1 MDVIQQ
7 FVNRARKVNKRIV
20 FPEGSDERIQ
30 KAARSLSDDGIVQP
44 ILIGEANKLKQQADI
59 SGISLDGIGIV
70 CHETAP
76 CLNDYAIA
84 YNTARIGVSKKVAL
98 RLLRRPLIFAGMMVA
113 QGDADGCVAGVANA
127 TARVI
132 EAAGLTVGFA
142 EGIFGVSSCF
152 IMVIPDSLDGKNT
165 VLVFLDCAVS
175 IQPTAEEL
183 AQIAISTAATTRI
196 LLSTEPK
203 VAMLS
208 FSTKMLS
215 FSTKG
220 SASHINVDK
229 ITTAT
234 QIVRRR
240 MPNLMIDGKLQGDAA
255 LVKTVA
261 DQKLTDSPVA
271 GNANVLI
278 FPDLDAGNIAYK
290 LVQYLAKAQAYG
302 PILQGLRKPMN
313 DMSCGASVEDLVGVA
328 AITAVQSGG
337 C

>member
-7 FVNRARKVNKRIV
+7 FINRARKVNKRIV

-30 KAARSLSDDGIVQP
+30 KAARWLLDDGIVQP
-44 ILIGEANKLKQQADI
+44 ILIGKANKLKKQADI

-76 CLNDYAIA
+76 CLNDYAAA

-132 EAAGLTVGFA
+132 EAAGLTIGFA

-152 IMVIPDSLDGKNT
+152 IMVIPNSLDGKDT
-165 VLVFLDCAVS
+165 VLMFSDCAVS

-183 AQIAISTAATTRI
+183 AQIAISTAATTRT

-203 VAMLS
+203 VA
-208 FSTKMLS
+208 MLS

-240 MPNLMIDGKLQGDAA
+240 MPNLMIDGELQGDAA

-313 DMSCGASVEDLVGVA
+313 DMSRGASVEDLVGVA

>member
-1 MDVIQQ
+1 MDVIQR
-7 FVNRARKVNKRIV
+7 FVNQARKVNKRIV

-30 KAARSLSDDGIVQP
+30 KAVRWLSDDGIVQP

-84 YNTARIGVSKKVAL
+84 YNTARIGVSKKVDL
-98 RLLRRPLIFAGMMVA
+98 RLLRRPLIFACMMVA
-113 QGDADGCVAGVANA
+113 QGDAGGCVAGVANA

-132 EAAGLTVGFA
+132 EAAGLTIGFS

-183 AQIAISTAATTRI
+183 AQIAISTAATTRT

-203 VAMLS
+203 VA
-208 FSTKMLS
+208 MLS

-234 QIVRRR
+234 
-240 MPNLMIDGKLQGDAA
+240 
-255 LVKTVA
+255 
-261 DQKLTDSPVA
+261 
-271 GNANVLI
+271 
-278 FPDLDAGNIAYK
+278 
-290 LVQYLAKAQAYG
+290 
-302 PILQGLRKPMN
+302 
-313 DMSCGASVEDLVGVA
+313 
-328 AITAVQSGG
+328 
-337 C
+337 

>member
-1 MDVIQQ
+1 MAVIQQ
-7 FVNRARKVNKRIV
+7 FVNRARRVNKRIV

-30 KAARSLSDDGIVQP
+30 KAARWLLDDGIVQP
-44 ILIGEANKLKQQADI
+44 ILIGEANKLKKQADI

-76 CLNDYAIA
+76 CLNDYAAA

-132 EAAGLTVGFA
+132 EAAGLTIGFA

-152 IMVIPDSLDGKNT
+152 IMVIPNSLDGKDT
-165 VLVFLDCAVS
+165 VLMFSDCAVS

-183 AQIAISTAATTRI
+183 AQIAISTAATTRT

-203 VAMLS
+203 VA
-208 FSTKMLS
+208 MLS

-240 MPNLMIDGKLQGDAA
+240 MPNLIIDGELQGDAA

-290 LVQYLAKAQAYG
+290 LVQYLATAQAYG

-313 DMSCGASVEDLVGVA
+313 DMSRGASVEDLVGVA

>member
-30 KAARSLSDDGIVQP
+30 KAARWLLDDGIVQP
-44 ILIGEANKLKQQADI
+44 ILIGKANKLKKQADI

-132 EAAGLTVGFA
+132 EAAGLTIGFA

-152 IMVIPDSLDGKNT
+152 IMVIPNSLDGKDT
-165 VLVFLDCAVS
+165 VLMFSDCAVS

-183 AQIAISTAATTRI
+183 AQIAISTAATTRT

-203 VAMLS
+203 VA
-208 FSTKMLS
+208 MLS

-240 MPNLMIDGKLQGDAA
+240 MPNLMIDGELQGDAA

-313 DMSCGASVEDLVGVA
+313 DMSRGASVEDLVGVA

>member
-7 FVNRARKVNKRIV
+7 FVNRARRVNKRIV

-30 KAARSLSDDGIVQP
+30 KAARWLLDDGIVQP
-44 ILIGEANKLKQQADI
+44 ILIGEANKLKKQADI

-76 CLNDYAIA
+76 CLNDYAAA

-132 EAAGLTVGFA
+132 EAAGLTIGFA

-152 IMVIPDSLDGKNT
+152 IMVIPNSLDGKDT
-165 VLVFLDCAVS
+165 VLMFSDCAVA

-183 AQIAISTAATTRI
+183 AQIAISTAATTRT

-203 VAMLS
+203 VA
-208 FSTKMLS
+208 MLS

-240 MPNLMIDGKLQGDAA
+240 MPNLIIDGELQGDAA

-302 PILQGLRKPMN
+302 PILLGLSKPMN
-313 DMSCGASVEDLVGVA
+313 DMSRGASVEDLVGVA

>member
-30 KAARSLSDDGIVQP
+30 KAARWLLDDGIVQP
-44 ILIGEANKLKQQADI
+44 ILIGKANKLKKQADI
-59 SGISLDGIGIV
+59 S
-70 CHETAP
+70 

-84 YNTARIGVSKKVAL
+84 YSTARIGVSKKVAL

-132 EAAGLTVGFA
+132 EAAGLTIGFA

-152 IMVIPDSLDGKNT
+152 IMVIPNSLDGKDT
-165 VLVFLDCAVS
+165 VLMFSDCAVS

-183 AQIAISTAATTRI
+183 AQIAISTAATTRT

-203 VAMLS
+203 VA
-208 FSTKMLS
+208 KLS

-240 MPNLMIDGKLQGDAA
+240 MPNLIIDGELQGDAA

-313 DMSCGASVEDLVGVA
+313 DMSRGASVEDLVGVA

>member
-7 FVNRARKVNKRIV
+7 FINRARKVNKRIV

-30 KAARSLSDDGIVQP
+30 KAARWLLDDGIVQP
-44 ILIGEANKLKQQADI
+44 ILIGKANKLKKQADI

-76 CLNDYAIA
+76 CLNDYAAA
-84 YNTARIGVSKKVAL
+84 YNAARIGVSKKVAL

-132 EAAGLTVGFA
+132 EAAGLTIGFA

-152 IMVIPDSLDGKNT
+152 IMVIPNSLDGKDT
-165 VLVFLDCAVS
+165 VLMFSDCAVS

-183 AQIAISTAATTRI
+183 AQISISTAATTRT

-203 VAMLS
+203 VA
-208 FSTKMLS
+208 MLS

-240 MPNLMIDGKLQGDAA
+240 MPNLMIDGELQGDAA

-313 DMSCGASVEDLVGVA
+313 DMSRGASVEDLVGVA

>member
-113 QGDADGCVAGVANA
+113 QGNADGCVAGVANA

-132 EAAGLTVGFA
+132 EAAGLTIGFA

-208 FSTKMLS
+208 FSTK
-215 FSTKG
+215 G

-240 MPNLMIDGKLQGDAA
+240 MPNLIIDGELQGDAA

>member
-7 FVNRARKVNKRIV
+7 FVNRARRVNKRIV

-30 KAARSLSDDGIVQP
+30 KAARWLLDDGIVQP

-76 CLNDYAIA
+76 CLNDYAAA

-132 EAAGLTVGFA
+132 EAAGLTIGFA

-152 IMVIPDSLDGKNT
+152 IMVIPNSLDGKDT
-165 VLVFLDCAVS
+165 VLMFSDCAVA

-183 AQIAISTAATTRI
+183 AQIAISTAATTRT

-203 VAMLS
+203 VA
-208 FSTKMLS
+208 MLS

-240 MPNLMIDGKLQGDAA
+240 MPNLIIDGELQGDAA

-313 DMSCGASVEDLVGVA
+313 DMSRGASVEDLVGVA

>member
-44 ILIGEANKLKQQADI
+44 ILIGKANKLKKQADI

-76 CLNDYAIA
+76 CLNDYAAA

-132 EAAGLTVGFA
+132 EAAGLTIGFA

-183 AQIAISTAATTRI
+183 AQIAISTAATTRT

-203 VAMLS
+203 VA
-208 FSTKMLS
+208 MLS

-240 MPNLMIDGKLQGDAA
+240 MPNLIIDGELQGDAA

-302 PILQGLRKPMN
+302 PILQGLRKSMN

>member
-30 KAARSLSDDGIVQP
+30 KAARWLLDDGIVQP

-132 EAAGLTVGFA
+132 EAAGLTIGFA

-208 FSTKMLS
+208 FSTK
-215 FSTKG
+215 G

-240 MPNLMIDGKLQGDAA
+240 MPNLIIDGELQGDAA

>member
-183 AQIAISTAATTRI
+183 AQIAISTAATTRT

-203 VAMLS
+203 VA
-208 FSTKMLS
+208 MLS

-240 MPNLMIDGKLQGDAA
+240 MPNLIIDGELQEDAA

-313 DMSCGASVEDLVGVA
+313 DMSRGASVEDLVGVA

>member
-30 KAARSLSDDGIVQP
+30 KAARWLSDDGIVQP

-76 CLNDYAIA
+76 CLNDYAIT
-84 YNTARIGVSKKVAL
+84 YNIARIGVSKKVAL
-98 RLLRRPLIFAGMMVA
+98 RLLRRPLIFAGMMAA

-132 EAAGLTVGFA
+132 EAADLTIGFA

-208 FSTKMLS
+208 FSTK
-215 FSTKG
+215 G

-240 MPNLMIDGKLQGDAA
+240 MPNLMIDGELQGDAA

-278 FPDLDAGNIAYK
+278 FPDLDVGNIAYK

-313 DMSCGASVEDLVGVA
+313 DMSRGASVEDLVGVA

>member
-7 FVNRARKVNKRIV
+7 FINRARKVNKRIV

-30 KAARSLSDDGIVQP
+30 KAARWLLDDGIVQP
-44 ILIGEANKLKQQADI
+44 ILIGKANKLKKQADI

-76 CLNDYAIA
+76 CLNDYAAA

-132 EAAGLTVGFA
+132 EAAGLTIGFA

-183 AQIAISTAATTRI
+183 AQIAISTAATTRT

-203 VAMLS
+203 VA
-208 FSTKMLS
+208 MLS

-240 MPNLMIDGKLQGDAA
+240 MPNLIIDGELQGDAA

-313 DMSCGASVEDLVGVA
+313 DMSRGASVEDLVGVA

>member
-1 MDVIQQ
+1 MDVIQR
-7 FVNRARKVNKRIV
+7 FVNQARKVNKRIV

-30 KAARSLSDDGIVQP
+30 KAVRWLSDDGIVQP

-84 YNTARIGVSKKVAL
+84 YNTARIGVSKKVDL
-98 RLLRRPLIFAGMMVA
+98 RLLRRPLIFACMMVA
-113 QGDADGCVAGVANA
+113 QGDAGGCVAGVANA

-132 EAAGLTVGFA
+132 EAAGLTIGFS

-183 AQIAISTAATTRI
+183 AQIAISTAATTRT

-203 VAMLS
+203 VA
-208 FSTKMLS
+208 MLS

-302 PILQGLRKPMN
+302 PILQGLRKSMN

>member
-7 FVNRARKVNKRIV
+7 FINRARKVNKRIV

-30 KAARSLSDDGIVQP
+30 KAARWLLDDGIVQP
-44 ILIGEANKLKQQADI
+44 ILIGKANKLKKQADI

-76 CLNDYAIA
+76 CLNDYAAA

-132 EAAGLTVGFA
+132 EAAGLTIGFA

-152 IMVIPDSLDGKNT
+152 IMVIPNSLDGKDT
-165 VLVFLDCAVS
+165 VLMFSDCAVS

-183 AQIAISTAATTRI
+183 AQIAISTAATTRT

-203 VAMLS
+203 VA
-208 FSTKMLS
+208 MLS

-240 MPNLMIDGKLQGDAA
+240 MPNLMIDGELQGDAA

-278 FPDLDAGNIAYK
+278 SPDLDAGNIAYK

-313 DMSCGASVEDLVGVA
+313 DMSRGASVEDLVGVA

>member
-7 FVNRARKVNKRIV
+7 FVNRARRVNKRIV

-30 KAARSLSDDGIVQP
+30 KAARWLLDDGIVQP
-44 ILIGEANKLKQQADI
+44 ILIGEANKLKKQADI

-76 CLNDYAIA
+76 CLNDYAAA

-132 EAAGLTVGFA
+132 EAAGLTIGFA

-152 IMVIPDSLDGKNT
+152 IMVIPNSLDGKDT
-165 VLVFLDCAVS
+165 VLMFSDCAVA

-183 AQIAISTAATTRI
+183 AQIAISTAATTRT

-203 VAMLS
+203 VAM
-208 FSTKMLS
+208 
-215 FSTKG
+215 
-220 SASHINVDK
+220 
-229 ITTAT
+229 
-234 QIVRRR
+234 
-240 MPNLMIDGKLQGDAA
+240 
-255 LVKTVA
+255 
-261 DQKLTDSPVA
+261 
-271 GNANVLI
+271 
-278 FPDLDAGNIAYK
+278 
-290 LVQYLAKAQAYG
+290 
-302 PILQGLRKPMN
+302 
-313 DMSCGASVEDLVGVA
+313 
-328 AITAVQSGG
+328 
-337 C
+337 

>member
-30 KAARSLSDDGIVQP
+30 KAARWLLDDGIVQP
-44 ILIGEANKLKQQADI
+44 ILIGKANKLKKQADI

-76 CLNDYAIA
+76 CLNDYAAA
-84 YNTARIGVSKKVAL
+84 YNTARIGVSKKVTL

-132 EAAGLTVGFA
+132 EAAGLTIGFA
-142 EGIFGVSSCF
+142 EGTFGVSSCF
-152 IMVIPDSLDGKNT
+152 IMVIPNSLDGKDT
-165 VLVFLDCAVS
+165 VLMFSDCAVA

-208 FSTKMLS
+208 FSTK
-215 FSTKG
+215 G

-240 MPNLMIDGKLQGDAA
+240 MPNLIIDGELQGDAA

>member
-44 ILIGEANKLKQQADI
+44 ILIGKANKLKKQADI

-76 CLNDYAIA
+76 CLNDYAAA

-132 EAAGLTVGFA
+132 EAAGLTIGFA

-208 FSTKMLS
+208 FSTK
-215 FSTKG
+215 G

-240 MPNLMIDGKLQGDAA
+240 MPNLIIDGELQGDAA

-302 PILQGLRKPMN
+302 PILQGLRKSMN

>member
-7 FVNRARKVNKRIV
+7 FINRARKVNKRIV

-30 KAARSLSDDGIVQP
+30 KAARWLLDDGIVQP
-44 ILIGEANKLKQQADI
+44 ILIGKANKLKKQDDI

-76 CLNDYAIA
+76 CLNDYAAA

-132 EAAGLTVGFA
+132 EAAGLTIGFA

-152 IMVIPDSLDGKNT
+152 IMVIPNSLDGKDT
-165 VLVFLDCAVS
+165 VLMFSDCAVS

-183 AQIAISTAATTRI
+183 AQIAISTAATTRT
-196 LLSTEPK
+196 LLSTAPK
-203 VAMLS
+203 VA
-208 FSTKMLS
+208 MLS

-240 MPNLMIDGKLQGDAA
+240 MPNLIIDGELQGDAA

-313 DMSCGASVEDLVGVA
+313 DMSRGVSVEDLVDVA
-328 AITAVQSGG
+328 AITTVQSGG

>member
-30 KAARSLSDDGIVQP
+30 KAARWLLDDGIVQP
-44 ILIGEANKLKQQADI
+44 ILIGKANKLKKQADI

-76 CLNDYAIA
+76 CLNDYAAA

-165 VLVFLDCAVS
+165 VLVFSDCAVS

-183 AQIAISTAATTRI
+183 AQIAISTAATTRT

-203 VAMLS
+203 VA
-208 FSTKMLS
+208 MLS

-240 MPNLMIDGKLQGDAA
+240 MPNLIIDGELQGDAA

-328 AITAVQSGG
+328 VITAVQSGG

>member
-1 MDVIQQ
+1 MDVIQK

-20 FPEGSDERIQ
+20 FPGGSNERIQ

-98 RLLRRPLIFAGMMVA
+98 RLLRRPLIFVGMMVA

-132 EAAGLTVGFA
+132 EAAGLTIGFA

-165 VLVFLDCAVS
+165 VLVF
-175 IQPTAEEL
+175 
-183 AQIAISTAATTRI
+183 
-196 LLSTEPK
+196 
-203 VAMLS
+203 
-208 FSTKMLS
+208 
-215 FSTKG
+215 
-220 SASHINVDK
+220 
-229 ITTAT
+229 
-234 QIVRRR
+234 
-240 MPNLMIDGKLQGDAA
+240 
-255 LVKTVA
+255 
-261 DQKLTDSPVA
+261 
-271 GNANVLI
+271 
-278 FPDLDAGNIAYK
+278 
-290 LVQYLAKAQAYG
+290 
-302 PILQGLRKPMN
+302 
-313 DMSCGASVEDLVGVA
+313 
-328 AITAVQSGG
+328 
-337 C
+337 

>member
-132 EAAGLTVGFA
+132 EAAGLTIGFA

-183 AQIAISTAATTRI
+183 AQIAISTAATTRT

-203 VAMLS
+203 VA
-208 FSTKMLS
+208 MLS

-240 MPNLMIDGKLQGDAA
+240 MPNLIIDGELQGDAA

>member
-30 KAARSLSDDGIVQP
+30 KAARWLLDDGIIQP
-44 ILIGEANKLKQQADI
+44 ILIGKANKLKKQADI

-76 CLNDYAIA
+76 CLNDYAAA

-132 EAAGLTVGFA
+132 EAAGLTIGFA

-152 IMVIPDSLDGKNT
+152 IMVIPNSLDGKDT
-165 VLVFLDCAVS
+165 VLMFSDCAVS

-183 AQIAISTAATTRI
+183 AQIAISTAATTRT

-203 VAMLS
+203 VA
-208 FSTKMLS
+208 MLS

-240 MPNLMIDGKLQGDAA
+240 MPNLIIDGELQGDAA

-313 DMSCGASVEDLVGVA
+313 DMSRGASVEDLVGVA

>member
-1 MDVIQQ
+1 MVLSNQYLSEKQINSK
-7 FVNRARKVNKRIV
+7 NRLTSVVYRWMELVLFATK
-20 FPEGSDERIQ
+20 
-30 KAARSLSDDGIVQP
+30 
-44 ILIGEANKLKQQADI
+44 
-59 SGISLDGIGIV
+59 
-70 CHETAP
+70 
-76 CLNDYAIA
+76 
-84 YNTARIGVSKKVAL
+84 
-98 RLLRRPLIFAGMMVA
+98 RLLVSTIMLLLTTLLELECQRRLRCRCGEYYR
-113 QGDADGCVAGVANA
+113 G
-127 TARVI
+127 VI
-132 EAAGLTVGFA
+132 EATGLTIGFA

-152 IMVIPDSLDGKNT
+152 IMVIPNSLDGKDT
-165 VLVFLDCAVS
+165 VLMFSDCAVS

-183 AQIAISTAATTRI
+183 AQIAISTAATTRT

-203 VAMLS
+203 VA
-208 FSTKMLS
+208 MLS

-240 MPNLMIDGKLQGDAA
+240 MPNLIIDGELQGDAA

-313 DMSCGASVEDLVGVA
+313 DMSRGASVEDLVGVA

>member
-7 FVNRARKVNKRIV
+7 FVNRARRVNKRIV

-30 KAARSLSDDGIVQP
+30 KAARWLLDDGIVQP
-44 ILIGEANKLKQQADI
+44 ILIGEANKLKKQADI

-76 CLNDYAIA
+76 CLNDYAAA

-132 EAAGLTVGFA
+132 EAAGLTIGFA

-152 IMVIPDSLDGKNT
+152 IMVIPNSLDGKDT
-165 VLVFLDCAVS
+165 VLMFSDCAVA

-183 AQIAISTAATTRI
+183 AQIAISTAATTRT

-203 VAMLS
+203 VA
-208 FSTKMLS
+208 MLS

-240 MPNLMIDGKLQGDAA
+240 MPNLIIDGELQGDAA

-302 PILQGLRKPMN
+302 PIIQGLRKPMN
-313 DMSCGASVEDLVGVA
+313 DMSRGASVEDLVGVA

>member
-132 EAAGLTVGFA
+132 EAAGLTIGFA

-208 FSTKMLS
+208 FSTK
-215 FSTKG
+215 G

-240 MPNLMIDGKLQGDAA
+240 MPNLIIDGELQGDAA

>member
-1 MDVIQQ
+1 M
-7 FVNRARKVNKRIV
+7 
-20 FPEGSDERIQ
+20 
-30 KAARSLSDDGIVQP
+30 
-44 ILIGEANKLKQQADI
+44 
-59 SGISLDGIGIV
+59 
-70 CHETAP
+70 
-76 CLNDYAIA
+76 
-84 YNTARIGVSKKVAL
+84 
-98 RLLRRPLIFAGMMVA
+98 
-113 QGDADGCVAGVANA
+113 ANA

-132 EAAGLTVGFA
+132 EAAGLTIGFA

-152 IMVIPDSLDGKNT
+152 IMVIPNSRDGKDT
-165 VLVFLDCAVS
+165 VLMFSDCAVS

-183 AQIAISTAATTRI
+183 AQIAISTAATTRT

-203 VAMLS
+203 VA
-208 FSTKMLS
+208 MLS

-240 MPNLMIDGKLQGDAA
+240 MPNLIIDGELQGDAA
-255 LVKTVA
+255 RVKTVA

-278 FPDLDAGNIAYK
+278 SPDLDAGNIAYK

-313 DMSCGASVEDLVGVA
+313 DMSRGASVEDLVGVA
-328 AITAVQSGG
+328 AITVVQSGG

>member
-7 FVNRARKVNKRIV
+7 FINRARKVNKRIV

-30 KAARSLSDDGIVQP
+30 KAARWLLDDGIIQP
-44 ILIGEANKLKQQADI
+44 ILIGKANKLKKQADI

-76 CLNDYAIA
+76 CLNDYAAA
-84 YNTARIGVSKKVAL
+84 YNAARIGVSKKVAL

-132 EAAGLTVGFA
+132 EAAGLTIGFA

-165 VLVFLDCAVS
+165 VLVFSDCAVS

-183 AQIAISTAATTRI
+183 AQIAISTAATTRT

-203 VAMLS
+203 VA
-208 FSTKMLS
+208 MLS

-240 MPNLMIDGKLQGDAA
+240 MPNLIIDGELQGDAA

-313 DMSCGASVEDLVGVA
+313 DMSRGASVEDLVGVA

>member
-1 MDVIQQ
+1 MDVIRQ

-132 EAAGLTVGFA
+132 EAAGLTIGFA

-183 AQIAISTAATTRI
+183 AQIAISTAATTRT

-203 VAMLS
+203 VA
-208 FSTKMLS
+208 MLS

-240 MPNLMIDGKLQGDAA
+240 MPNLMIDGELQGDAA

-290 LVQYLAKAQAYG
+290 LVQYLVKAQAYG
-302 PILQGLRKPMN
+302 PILQGLRKSMN
-313 DMSCGASVEDLVGVA
+313 DMSRGASVEDLVGVA

>member
-30 KAARSLSDDGIVQP
+30 KAARWLLDDGIVQP
-44 ILIGEANKLKQQADI
+44 ILIGKANKLKKQADI

-76 CLNDYAIA
+76 CLNDYAAA

-98 RLLRRPLIFAGMMVA
+98 RLLRRPLLFAGMMVA

-127 TARVI
+127 TARGI
-132 EAAGLTVGFA
+132 EAAGLTIGFA

-152 IMVIPDSLDGKNT
+152 IMVIPNSLDGKDT
-165 VLVFLDCAVS
+165 VLMFSDCAVS

-208 FSTKMLS
+208 FSTK
-215 FSTKG
+215 G

-240 MPNLMIDGKLQGDAA
+240 MPNLIIDGELQGDAA

-271 GNANVLI
+271 GNAKVLI

>member
-7 FVNRARKVNKRIV
+7 FVNRARRVNKRIV

-30 KAARSLSDDGIVQP
+30 KAARWLLDDGIVQP
-44 ILIGEANKLKQQADI
+44 ILIGEANKLKKQADI

-76 CLNDYAIA
+76 CLNDYAAA

-132 EAAGLTVGFA
+132 EAAGLTIGFA

-152 IMVIPDSLDGKNT
+152 IMVIPNSLDGKDT
-165 VLVFLDCAVS
+165 VLMFSDCAVA

-183 AQIAISTAATTRI
+183 AQIAISTAATTRT

-203 VAMLS
+203 VA
-208 FSTKMLS
+208 MLS

-240 MPNLMIDGKLQGDAA
+240 MPNLIIDGELQGDAA

-313 DMSCGASVEDLVGVA
+313 DMSRGASVEDLVGVA

>member
-30 KAARSLSDDGIVQP
+30 KAARWLLDDGIVQP
-44 ILIGEANKLKQQADI
+44 ILIGEANKLKKQADI

-132 EAAGLTVGFA
+132 EAAGLTIGFA

-183 AQIAISTAATTRI
+183 AQIAISTAATTRT

-203 VAMLS
+203 VA
-208 FSTKMLS
+208 MLS

-240 MPNLMIDGKLQGDAA
+240 MPNLIIDGELQGDAA

-313 DMSCGASVEDLVGVA
+313 DMSRGASVEDLVGVA